1 MRPAPIDDGG
11 SFLNPERRFIRGA
24 HGKQHEGHATPL
36 AYALLTLSSM
46 EALPRDIIHS
56 IREGL
61 GMSRAEFARA
71 LGWAPSTISR
81 WESGKA
87 EPSRLSLKII
97 LAYGEEHGVRY
108 RARHAP
114 STPLLLPAE
123 DESRALAIRPQHPE
137 SPEGAVS
144 VLAMDAP
151 PRPRSVS
158 IGLGRPGWEA
168 ELHFRV
174 AGRDRQ
180 PAERP
185 HAGWVGPVT
194 LIGASL
200 CVLLA
205 VGIPL
210 MRNAPTAARRERP
223 RPTAATRP
231 IPPAASAHVARPSA
245 SDAPASVVSEP
256 PLEARLEGVTLIGGK
271 REATFRTPTDTLTLS
286 EGERIGGQ
294 RATRIAGDGVELRD
308 ASGQV
313 RTVGLGG
320 TLPLD

>member
-1 MRPAPIDDGG
+1 MRM
-11 SFLNPERRFIRGA
+11 S
-24 HGKQHEGHATPL
+24 L

-46 EALPRDIIHS
+46 DALSRDIIHT

-61 GMSRAEFARA
+61 GMSRVEFARA

-108 RARHAP
+108 RARRAP
-114 STPLLLPAE
+114 SAPLLLPAQE
-123 DESRALAIRPQHPE
+123 DSRAVALRPLHPERPQ
-137 SPEGAVS
+137 GAMP
-144 VLAMDAP
+144 VLETDAS
-151 PRPRSVS
+151 PRPRGVS
-158 IGLGRPGWEA
+158 IGLERPGWEA

-180 PAERP
+180 AAERP

-194 LIGASL
+194 MIAASL

-210 MRNAPTAARRERP
+210 MESAPTPARRERP
-223 RPTAATRP
+223 RPAPAARP
-231 IPPAASAHVARPSA
+231 IAPPAPVRVAPPVVA
-245 SDAPASVVSEP
+245 EAPVPVIPEP
-256 PLEARLEGVTLIGGK
+256 ALEARLEGVTLIGGK
-271 REATFRTPTDTLTLS
+271 REATFRTPTDTLILG
-286 EGERIGGQ
+286 EGDRIGERE
-294 RATRIAGDGVELRD
+294 ATRIAGDGVELRD

-313 RTVGLGG
+313 RTVGLGES
-320 TLPLD
+320 LPLD

>member
-1 MRPAPIDDGG
+1 
-11 SFLNPERRFIRGA
+11 
-24 HGKQHEGHATPL
+24 L

-71 LGWAPSTISR
+71 LGWAPSTIAR
-81 WESGKA
+81 WESGKV

-108 RARHAP
+108 RPRRAS
-114 STPLLLPAE
+114 STALLLPGQE
-123 DESRALAIRPQHPE
+123 ESRALALRPLH
-137 SPEGAVS
+137 PEGAAS
-144 VLAMDAP
+144 VAEMDAP
-151 PRPRSVS
+151 PRPRGLSV
-158 IGLGRPGWEA
+158 GLERPGWEA

-180 PAERP
+180 PSERQ
-185 HAGWVGPVT
+185 HGGWVGPVT

-200 CVLLA
+200 CVILA

-210 MRNAPTAARRERP
+210 VGSGPTPVRRERP
-223 RPTAATRP
+223 HAAAAASL
-231 IPPAASAHVARPSA
+231 IAPPAPVRMARPQVA
-245 SDAPASVVSEP
+245 DAPAPVVSKP
-256 PLEARLEGVTLIGGK
+256 TLEARLEGVTLIGDK
-271 REATFRTPTDTLTLS
+271 REATFRTPTDTLILS
-286 EGERIGGQ
+286 EGDRIAGK

-308 ASGQV
+308 ESGQV
-313 RTVGLGG
+313 RVVGLGE